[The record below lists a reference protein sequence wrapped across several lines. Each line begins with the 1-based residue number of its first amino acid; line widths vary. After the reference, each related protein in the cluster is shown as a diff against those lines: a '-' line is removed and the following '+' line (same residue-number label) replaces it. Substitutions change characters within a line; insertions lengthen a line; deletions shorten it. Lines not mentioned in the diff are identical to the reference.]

1 MRRYFCVTCKHGH
14 FGHGRYQPISFT
26 FIAKDAVTAMD
37 MAKAMPGVKHT
48 AMILSCKEI
57 SYAEF
62 LNDRKISAY
71 RRMEGLS

>member
-1 MRRYFCVTCKHGH
+1 MTRCFRVTCKHGH
-14 FGHGRYQPISFT
+14 FGHGRYQPFS

-48 AMILSCKEI
+48 AMILACKEI

-62 LNDRKISAY
+62 LNDRKVSAY
-71 RRMEGLS
+71 RRMEGLL